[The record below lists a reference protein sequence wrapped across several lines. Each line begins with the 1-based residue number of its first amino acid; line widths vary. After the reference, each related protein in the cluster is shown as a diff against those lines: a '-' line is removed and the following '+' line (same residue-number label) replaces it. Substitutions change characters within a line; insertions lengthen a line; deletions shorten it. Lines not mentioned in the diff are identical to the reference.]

1 MKCIIFVIIRALS
14 GHFFYS
20 NRRIAYQESSQ
31 TFGIISMRM
40 DVQEGSSTNPSRP
53 SASTHATTTSSS
65 SGSKMVSTGT
75 SMMTEHMYGD
85 EIEVHSLLIIDQ
97 HTFEGRCQQ
106 RPINTYLIF
115 RTCICDKL
123 FPPNWLSVCPD

>member
-1 MKCIIFVIIRALS
+1 
-14 GHFFYS
+14 
-20 NRRIAYQESSQ
+20 
-31 TFGIISMRM
+31 MRM

-97 HTFEGRCQQ
+97 HTFEGTCQQ
-106 RPINTYLIF
+106 RRINLYHIF
-115 RTCICDKL
+115 RTL
-123 FPPNWLSVCPD
+123 FAAIAQK

>member
-1 MKCIIFVIIRALS
+1 
-14 GHFFYS
+14 
-20 NRRIAYQESSQ
+20 
-31 TFGIISMRM
+31 MRM

-106 RPINTYLIF
+106 RPINPNFMYYT
-115 RTCICDKL
+115 
-123 FPPNWLSVCPD
+123 PPHRRYVPTETN